1 MDNPILVSNNT
12 NIFSKESASENLKQ
26 TPTKHIAELES
37 AECISYI

>member
-12 NIFSKESASENLKQ
+12 KILSKESANENPKQ
-26 TPTKHIAELES
+26 ISTKHIAELES